1 MSMILGWIG
10 RNVYLVA
17 DVVIHAKRPGTAPS
31 GEHAIYAFTDFHS
44 SETLAV
50 APIRVIC
57 AFVRD
62 SKRRQA
68 PAPKNSDPDNL
79 SLTSVLYQRQATVSI
94 PLRSEIRK
102 ITCQRPLRSFFLLPT
117 CPRPRAHVSP
127 ISVLDDHW
135 VSNSYL
141 NRKMSSCHAGRK
153 MLRSTKNPWYTLA
166 APPWLIMRTSTFLLP
181 VLSLAP
187 SAFAWGALGHRTV
200 AVVAQNYLSS
210 ATKTWVSNIL
220 GDTLVNVATWA
231 DDYRYTTA
239 GAFSASYHYIDAQ
252 DNPPTSCKR
261 AIALKF
267 IVHLLGD
274 ITQPLHDENKATGG
288 NGISVLW
295 NGATTN
301 LHSVWDSS
309 IAEKYVGGNTV
320 AYATTWGNQII
331 TKLAAGGAYASS
343 KASWLSCVNPST
355 AQFRFLI
362 A

>member
-1 MSMILGWIG
+1 
-10 RNVYLVA
+10 
-17 DVVIHAKRPGTAPS
+17 
-31 GEHAIYAFTDFHS
+31 
-44 SETLAV
+44 
-50 APIRVIC
+50 
-57 AFVRD
+57 
-62 SKRRQA
+62 
-68 PAPKNSDPDNL
+68 
-79 SLTSVLYQRQATVSI
+79 
-94 PLRSEIRK
+94 
-102 ITCQRPLRSFFLLPT
+102 
-117 CPRPRAHVSP
+117 
-127 ISVLDDHW
+127 
-135 VSNSYL
+135 
-141 NRKMSSCHAGRK
+141 
-153 MLRSTKNPWYTLA
+153 
-166 APPWLIMRTSTFLLP
+166 MRTSTFLLP

-239 GAFSASYHYIDAQ
+239 GAFSASYHYIDAKTIRLRVAALVIRGIVAMLVFT
-252 DNPPTSCKR
+252 NYTSRVQSSSLSTSER

-355 AQFRFLI
+355 AQTCALTWATDGNALVCSYVLKTDPTGKELSGTYYTGAYPLVEQQI
-362 A
+362 AKGGVRLAAYLNTIVTAVPVSNSLTFNKRSEYRYE

>member
-1 MSMILGWIG
+1 M
-10 RNVYLVA
+10 R
-17 DVVIHAKRPGTAPS
+17 TQ
-31 GEHAIYAFTDFHS
+31 
-44 SETLAV
+44 TLLL
-50 APIRVIC
+50 PL
-57 AFVRD
+57 
-62 SKRRQA
+62 
-68 PAPKNSDPDNL
+68 L
-79 SLTSVLYQRQATVSI
+79 SLVPDAL
-94 PLRSEIRK
+94 
-102 ITCQRPLRSFFLLPT
+102 
-117 CPRPRAHVSP
+117 
-127 ISVLDDHW
+127 
-135 VSNSYL
+135 
-141 NRKMSSCHAGRK
+141 
-153 MLRSTKNPWYTLA
+153 
-166 APPWLIMRTSTFLLP
+166 
-181 VLSLAP
+181 
-187 SAFAWGALGHRTV
+187 AWGALGHRTV

-210 ATKTWVSNIL
+210 ATKTWVTNIL

-252 DNPPTSCKR
+252 DNPPTSCSTSRVQSTSLSTSER
-261 AIALKF
+261 AIGLKF

-331 TKLAAGGAYASS
+331 TKLATGGAYASS

-355 AQFRFLI
+355 AQTCALAWATDGNALVCSYVLKTDPTGQELSGTYYTGAYPLVEQQI
-362 A
+362 AKGGIRLAAYLNTIVTGSSGF

>member
-1 MSMILGWIG
+1 M
-10 RNVYLVA
+10 
-17 DVVIHAKRPGTAPS
+17 
-31 GEHAIYAFTDFHS
+31 
-44 SETLAV
+44 
-50 APIRVIC
+50 RV
-57 AFVRD
+57 
-62 SKRRQA
+62 
-68 PAPKNSDPDNL
+68 
-79 SLTSVLYQRQATVSI
+79 
-94 PLRSEIRK
+94 
-102 ITCQRPLRSFFLLPT
+102 
-117 CPRPRAHVSP
+117 
-127 ISVLDDHW
+127 
-135 VSNSYL
+135 
-141 NRKMSSCHAGRK
+141 
-153 MLRSTKNPWYTLA
+153 
-166 APPWLIMRTSTFLLP
+166 STFLLP

-187 SAFAWGALGHRTV
+187 SALAWGALGHRTV

-252 DNPPTSCKR
+252 DNPPTSCSVSYSRDCGNACIVSAITNYTSRVQSTSLSTSER

-331 TKLAAGGAYASS
+331 TKLAPGGVYANS
-343 KASWLSCVNPST
+343 KTSWLSCVNPST
-355 AQFRFLI
+355 AQTCALAWATDGNALVCSYVLKTDPTSQELSGTYYTGAYPLVEQQVAKGGIRLAAYLNTIVTGSSGF
-362 A
+362 